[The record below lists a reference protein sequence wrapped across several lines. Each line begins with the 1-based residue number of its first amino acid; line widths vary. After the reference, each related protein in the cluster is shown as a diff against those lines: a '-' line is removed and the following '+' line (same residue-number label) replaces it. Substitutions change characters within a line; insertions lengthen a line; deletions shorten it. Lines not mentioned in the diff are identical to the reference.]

1 MGKISWE
8 REYPMIK
15 EVVPKK
21 LEREKCTSLLLSRN
35 RLRVKESST
44 NVDKYD
50 LDSIILDFT
59 L

>member
-1 MGKISWE
+1 
-8 REYPMIK
+8 MIK